1 MSETHSIV
9 FANVHR
15 RFGDRSVL
23 RGFDLQVRRG
33 QIHALL
39 GRNGS
44 GKTTALRMLMGFLA
58 PHAGSCTVLGVDSQR
73 LRPEDRARIG
83 YVSEDHRLYP
93 TMRVGDVL
101 EFEAATRTGF
111 DRDLG
116 RNAVSRCGIDP
127 RAWVARL
134 SRGQRAQLALIVA
147 VAARPAVMVLDDPA
161 LGLDVVMRR
170 ELLDVM
176 IDLLGDRGIAVL
188 FSSHILTDVE
198 RMADRITILHEGR
211 RIVDAALDDL
221 KRRVQKRHWRPAAG
235 NAPTLP
241 ELPGVLRAEAKA
253 GGYNLTLLDFD
264 SASEARLSADGA
276 RLSTALPLSLEDLFL
291 DLTRGETRRIFA
303 GGAGPLPTN
312 GGESGTTAQ
321 QTTEA
326 AHAGTAS

>member
-1 MSETHSIV
+1 MSESHSIV

-23 RGFDLQVRRG
+23 RGFDLQVRPG

-101 EFEAATRTGF
+101 AFEAATRTGF
-111 DRDLG
+111 DLDLA
-116 RNAVSRCGIDP
+116 RAAASRCGLGD
-127 RAWVARL
+127 RLWVVRL

-147 VAARPAVMVLDDPA
+147 VAGRPGVMVLDDPA

-198 RMADRITILHEGR
+198 RMADRITILHDGR
-211 RIVDAALDDL
+211 RIVDARLDDL
-221 KRRVQKRHWRPAAG
+221 KQRVQKRHWRPADGAG
-235 NAPTLP
+235 ALP
-241 ELPGVLRAEAKA
+241 DIQGVLRAERRD
-253 GGYNLTLLDFD
+253 GGYHLTLLDLD
-264 SASEARLSADGA
+264 DAGVAKLAAGGA
-276 RLSTALPLSLEDLFL
+276 RLTAPLPLSLEDLFL
-291 DLTRGETRRIFA
+291 DLTRGETRRLLA
-303 GGAGPLPTN
+303 GGGGHAPGGDRSPTA
-312 GGESGTTAQ
+312 EE
-321 QTTEA
+321 TTEA
-326 AHAGTAS
+326 AHVGTAS

>member
-1 MSETHSIV
+1 MSDTPSIV

-15 RFGDRSVL
+15 RFGDKAVL
-23 RGFDLQVRRG
+23 RGFDLQVRPG

-73 LRPEDRARIG
+73 LGPADRARIG

-101 EFEAATRTGF
+101 AFEAATRTGF

-116 RNAVSRCGIDP
+116 RNAVQRCGLHE
-127 RAWVARL
+127 RAWVVRL

-176 IDLLGDRGIAVL
+176 IDLLGDRGIGVL

-211 RIVDAALDDL
+211 RIVDASLDDV
-221 KRRVQKRHWRPAAG
+221 KRRVQKRFWKPAAAG
-235 NAPTLP
+235 AVVPDLT
-241 ELPGVLRAEAKA
+241 GVLRAERRD
-253 GGYNLTLLDFD
+253 GGFHLTLLDLD
-264 SASEARLSADGA
+264 AAGEAALTAADARLSAP
-276 RLSTALPLSLEDLFL
+276 LPLSLEDLFL
-291 DLTRGETRRIFA
+291 DLTRGETRRILA
-303 GGAGPLPTN
+303 GGATPAPT
-312 GGESGTTAQ
+312 GGDESAASARE
-321 QTTEA
+321 TTEA
-326 AHAGTAS
+326 AHVGTAS